1 MGLLVTGGI
10 VINTATSGDIFT
22 IIPNSQGVMPGGSG
36 GSGGG
41 GTSTIGRYEV
51 TVNLDAGY
59 TRVILPSSSV
69 PTKPYSIQLFDST
82 GGTYT
87 VELSLIGDTYVLD
100 IYSVDAVTGVT
111 IMILF

>member
-1 MGLLVTGGI
+1 MSFLNQGGI
-10 VINTATSGDIFT
+10 LINTATSGDIFT
-22 IIPNSQGVMPGGSG
+22 IIPNSQGVMPGT
-36 GSGGG
+36 GGG

-51 TVNLDAGY
+51 TVNLDAGT
-59 TRVILPSSSV
+59 TRVVLPSASV
-69 PTKPYSIQLFDST
+69 PTKPYSVQLFDST

-100 IYSVDAVTGVT
+100 IYSVDPVTGVT

>member
-22 IIPNSQGVMPGGSG
+22 IIPNSQGVTPGTGT
-36 GSGGG
+36 GGG

-51 TVNLDAGY
+51 TVNLGAGT
-59 TRVILPSSSV
+59 TRVVLPSSSV

-82 GGTYT
+82 GGVYT

-100 IYSVDAVTGVT
+100 IYSVDAITGVA

>member
-1 MGLLVTGGI
+1 MSFLNQGGI
-10 VINTATSGDIFT
+10 LINISSPGDIFT
-22 IIPNSQGVMPGGSG
+22 IIPSSQGVMPGTGTGST
-36 GSGGG
+36 GGG
-41 GTSTIGRYEV
+41 LGKYET
-51 TVNLDAGY
+51 TVNLSVGV
-59 TRVILPSSSV
+59 TRVVLPSSSV

-82 GGTYT
+82 GGVYT